1 MVINRLNPTQ
11 LYSTFLGMISLIM
24 KKRLEKMNNH
34 KEREELF
41 FNLMS
46 DINERQGEELEKYY
60 IKLTKEKKDEFW
72 EDIYEDGIYFHQP
85 PFYGNLEFDQLR
97 EVVKKYDIEPFKFKG
112 IENKMVMGDLYFV
125 LLKHTASSKFSARSV
140 AYNNIKNIPA
150 KSKAFKENE
159 NLYRKNPLRLGKHFA
174 QVKSS

>member
-1 MVINRLNPTQ
+1 MNINVNPTQ
-11 LYSTFLGMISLIM
+11 LYTVTFGMMSIQMS
-24 KKRLEKMNNH
+24 KKLENLDNH

-41 FNLMS
+41 FNFMN
-46 DINERQGEELEKYY
+46 DINETQAKALEEYY
-60 IKLTKEKKDEFW
+60 INLNSEDKDEFW

-85 PFYGNLEFDQLR
+85 PFYDNIEFDQLS
-97 EVVKKYDIEPFKFKG
+97 EVMHKYDIEPFKFKG

-159 NLYRKNPLRLGKHFA
+159 NLYRKNPLRLG
-174 QVKSS
+174 